1 MIMIAYHR
9 FIDPY
14 TVNLNQSTHRWAHD
28 SLLTNNDFEMRP
40 KMLLWLS
47 IHQTYVLVAELVDNL
62 AVREIQVV
70 KVESFLL
77 ASVVKKCTEHR
88 RRDLRIRR

>member
-14 TVNLNQSTHRWAHD
+14 EVNLNQSTYRWAND
-28 SLLTNNDFEMRP
+28 SLLTNNDLEMRP

-47 IHQTYVLVAELVDNL
+47 IYQTYVFVVELVHNL

-70 KVESFLL
+70 KVESFVL
-77 ASVVKKCTEHR
+77 AGIVKKCTEHR
-88 RRDLRIRR
+88 RHDFRVRR

>member
-9 FIDPY
+9 FIDPC
-14 TVNLNQSTHRWAHD
+14 TVNLNQSTYRWAHD

-47 IHQTYVLVAELVDNL
+47 IDQTYVLVAELVDDL

-70 KVESFLL
+70 KVESFFL

-88 RRDLRIRR
+88 RRDLRVRR